1 MKSTWW
7 ARSAWSAAS
16 QWVAMLCL
24 SFGALAVSAIVAPVS
39 AQGYFGQNQ
48 VQYDHLEWRVIETEH
63 FLVHYYPAIEDVAPD
78 AARMAER
85 SYARLSRL
93 MAHQFREKKPILV
106 FGSSGDFAQSNVFGD
121 LGEGTGGVTDPLRQR
136 MAQFFTGDWGSFEH
150 VLQHEMVHVFQFDIF
165 SRGRAGSGLQN
176 LAMVNPPLWFME
188 GLAEYFSIG
197 DKHPWTDAW
206 VRDAVVN
213 GTLPSIQQMTERP
226 DKYFPYRYG
235 LSVWQYVGQRW
246 GDEVIGEIMNAVP
259 SLGIDRAFRREIGL
273 NTDEL
278 SAEWK
283 QAMQAKFLPIV
294 ATLDRPRSF
303 AEPLLSQR
311 RSGSIAS
318 LFVAPALSNDGKL
331 ITYIALGSLL
341 RGEVFPDLY
350 LANAETG
357 KRIARLV
364 KTTTNPDFEQ
374 LRFIYS
380 QPSFSPDGK
389 TLAFTG
395 QRGGRDVLY
404 LMDVKSRSV
413 IKRMD
418 FQLDQIL
425 SPSFSPDGR
434 NIVFSGMK
442 HGLSDL
448 YIASIDSSSLRQITN
463 DQYGDLQPQW
473 SPDGKSIAFASDRGP
488 DTDFEILKIG
498 KWKISIYDIATG
510 NVSILPGQA
519 SGTLNL
525 NPQWAPDG
533 QSIAYITDRTG
544 IANLFLYDLSNR
556 EHYQLTNVSG
566 AITAVAEYS
575 PAITWARGGDV
586 LAFVYYEKGE
596 HAIWKVKNPRSLKKD
611 PYREPVVVASLQ
623 GSPMG
628 VSGVPQPPVASADPL
643 AHLPRGNVRDTS
655 AARQSVYRSPTA
667 GARISSELPL
677 ATLSQMAEQVSVR
690 TLMDSFDFNL
700 PDTTRFTDG
709 KYKVRLTPE
718 YVAQPSIGYQ
728 QGGYGQGTYG
738 GTTIVLSD
746 LLGDHRL
753 ALSGSIN
760 GQLADATVFVGYT
773 NLGRRLQYTTGILQQ
788 PVYLLSNATQTRV
801 PGGTAGQYL
810 QSQEINRLVIRQVFA
825 AALYPLNRFT
835 RWELGASFS
844 NVDQQVF
851 PYTREVDYD
860 FGYATGYSRGPT
872 RNVASANTVFTI
884 PGLRNRQHA
893 LRIHGAHFWK
903 ARPVF
908 KCRRVWEHGST
919 RNTPP
924 TLAPTFRFCSTTSHS
939 QLVSRR
945 VWLWDAMNCA
955 SPKWLGRPDFIRG
968 YNRDNLSSVTCTG
981 LPNDDGTSCNTVETI
996 GSRIAFANA
1005 ELRFPIIRNFGLKL
1019 PVSLPPLDGLFFYD
1033 AGVAWSAGQ
1042 EVSLS
1047 RGENYDFTQQRALLR
1062 SYGFGLRLNL
1072 FNIAVVRWDYA
1083 IPRGQTRPEG
1093 IWNLVL
1099 RRQLLTRSRATHGEW
1114 GARRRRPFGFLMSC
1128 RRLRENLSGPS
1139 GSVPKA
1145 RGRNHFRFFR
1155 RKPLAA
1161 HYLGRYL
1168 TPVRTLIASAL
1179 LLLACGGSDT
1189 PSPSPGAGANSG
1201 IKGGPD
1207 HVVLRASRGGGVI
1220 SAYQYPALDSVL
1232 WKSRSRVPALDRVI
1246 AFGAEDGFLA
1256 AVDSSGAAVR
1266 VDLRSGSVSR
1276 LSGKDVLSMSS
1287 ADASDIFILSSKGEI
1302 RRQDPIGGDWS
1313 FTPELPI
1320 DAIFA
1325 QRDGSLIAAGA
1336 RNKRV
1341 VVWRVRPPGQE
1352 IVDTIAL
1359 DLGGTDSA
1367 LARAMTTT
1375 AGVIG
1380 DRVFF
1385 AGNTSVVEIR
1395 ARDLVPVLQVKVG
1408 SPIAAIAATPSGDR
1422 LFVAPLDQP
1431 RLRVVDR
1438 FEEGVTGDIKLPAA
1452 ASDLRMDPLGRLL
1465 LVHGSGDMV
1474 YVVSLATDKVLGSV
1488 TSAWRGDLPLVMPDG
1503 MLALAEGDDVTFV
1516 NSSSLREERR
1526 IKAGASDFWHTLTW
1540 NGFRPRAAG
1549 LDEPVRFR
1557 RSAPRETYEPDD
1569 SQSYRDSGSA
1579 DGRISTD
1586 TAGGSAG
1593 SFAGSARGG
1602 LSDSLGSSAGRGT
1615 APVAMS
1621 AQRGASTSRSRDSV
1635 FTVSFAA
1642 LLDGNAATALA
1653 RSIQVDGQIA
1663 RVIAA
1668 TRSGTTLYRVVLGP
1682 FPTRVLA
1689 DRAGKVSGKSYWVFE
1704 GTP

>member
-1 MKSTWW
+1 MKWTRLDRWK
-7 ARSAWSAAS
+7 AA
-16 QWVAMLCL
+16 LCL
-24 SFGALAVSAIVAPVS
+24 SVGALAMSVIGTPLA

-48 VQYDHLEWRVIETEH
+48 VQYDHLQWRVIETEH
-63 FLVHYYPAIEDVAPD
+63 FLVHYYPEIEDVAPD

-93 MAHQFREKKPILV
+93 MAHQFREKKPILL

-136 MAQFFTGDWGSFEH
+136 MAEFFTGDWGSFEH

-176 LAMVNPPLWFME
+176 LATVNPPLWFME

-283 QAMQAKFLPIV
+283 QAMQARFLPVV

-331 ITYIALGSLL
+331 ITYIAYGSLL

-404 LMDVKSRSV
+404 LLDVKSRNV

-434 NIVFSGMK
+434 SIVFSGMK
-442 HGLSDL
+442 HGMSDL
-448 YIASIDSSSLRQITN
+448 YIASLDSSGLKQITK

-498 KWKISIYDIATG
+498 KWKISIYDVATG

-544 IANLFLYDLSNR
+544 IANLFLYDFGTR
-556 EHYQLTNVSG
+556 DHYQLTNVAG

-575 PAITWARGGDV
+575 PAITWARDADV

-611 PYREPVVVASLQ
+611 PYRAPVTVASLQ
-623 GSPMG
+623 RPGVGSGMIA
-628 VSGVPQPPVASADPL
+628 PPPIASTDPL
-643 AHLPRGNVRDTS
+643 AHLPSGGIRDTA
-655 AARQSVYRSPTA
+655 AARQSIYRSPTM

-677 ATLSQMAEQVSVR
+677 TTLSQMAEQVSVR
-690 TLMDSFDFNL
+690 SLMDSFDFNL
-700 PDTTRFTDG
+700 PDTTRFSDH

-738 GTTIVLSD
+738 GTTIILSD

-760 GQLADATVFVGYT
+760 GQLADASVFVGYT
-773 NLGRRLQYTTGILQQ
+773 NLGRRLQYTTGVVQQ
-788 PVYLLSNATQTRV
+788 PVYLLSNATQT
-801 PGGTAGQYL
+801 PIAGGSAGQFT

-844 NVDQQVF
+844 NIDQQVF
-851 PYTREVDYD
+851 PYTRDVDYT
-860 FGYATGYSRGPT
+860 FGYATNYSRGPT
-872 RNVASANTVFTI
+872 RNVASANSVSPYVAFVTDNTLFGYTGPISGKRARFQVTPSVGTWQYTEYTADARSYI
-884 PGLRNRQHA
+884 PILFNYITFATRLSTSVAVGRDELR
-893 LRIHGAHFWK
+893 F
-903 ARPVF
+903 
-908 KCRRVWEHGST
+908 
-919 RNTPP
+919 
-924 TLAPTFRFCSTTSHS
+924 
-939 QLVSRR
+939 
-945 VWLWDAMNCA
+945 
-955 SPKWLGRPDFIRG
+955 PKWIGRPDFIRG

-1005 ELRFPIIRNFGLKL
+1005 ELRFPILRSFGLKL
-1019 PVSLPPLDGLFFYD
+1019 PVGLPPLDGLFFYD

-1042 EVSLS
+1042 EVSLT
-1047 RGENYDFTQQRALLR
+1047 RPANYDFTRQRALLR
-1062 SYGFGLRLNL
+1062 SYGFGARLNL
-1072 FNIAVVRWDYA
+1072 FNIAIVRWDYA
-1083 IPRGQTRPEG
+1083 IPQDRPGQKG
-1093 IWNLVL
+1093 
-1099 RRQLLTRSRATHGEW
+1099 
-1114 GARRRRPFGFLMSC
+1114 FGTWF
-1128 RRLRENLSGPS
+1128 
-1139 GSVPKA
+1139 
-1145 RGRNHFRFFR
+1145 
-1155 RKPLAA
+1155 
-1161 HYLGRYL
+1161 
-1168 TPVRTLIASAL
+1168 
-1179 LLLACGGSDT
+1179 
-1189 PSPSPGAGANSG
+1189 
-1201 IKGGPD
+1201 
-1207 HVVLRASRGGGVI
+1207 
-1220 SAYQYPALDSVL
+1220 
-1232 WKSRSRVPALDRVI
+1232 
-1246 AFGAEDGFLA
+1246 FGA
-1256 AVDSSGAAVR
+1256 
-1266 VDLRSGSVSR
+1266 
-1276 LSGKDVLSMSS
+1276 
-1287 ADASDIFILSSKGEI
+1287 
-1302 RRQDPIGGDWS
+1302 
-1313 FTPELPI
+1313 
-1320 DAIFA
+1320 
-1325 QRDGSLIAAGA
+1325 
-1336 RNKRV
+1336 
-1341 VVWRVRPPGQE
+1341 
-1352 IVDTIAL
+1352 
-1359 DLGGTDSA
+1359 
-1367 LARAMTTT
+1367 
-1375 AGVIG
+1375 
-1380 DRVFF
+1380 
-1385 AGNTSVVEIR
+1385 
-1395 ARDLVPVLQVKVG
+1395 
-1408 SPIAAIAATPSGDR
+1408 
-1422 LFVAPLDQP
+1422 
-1431 RLRVVDR
+1431 
-1438 FEEGVTGDIKLPAA
+1438 
-1452 ASDLRMDPLGRLL
+1452 
-1465 LVHGSGDMV
+1465 
-1474 YVVSLATDKVLGSV
+1474 
-1488 TSAWRGDLPLVMPDG
+1488 
-1503 MLALAEGDDVTFV
+1503 
-1516 NSSSLREERR
+1516 
-1526 IKAGASDFWHTLTW
+1526 
-1540 NGFRPRAAG
+1540 
-1549 LDEPVRFR
+1549 
-1557 RSAPRETYEPDD
+1557 
-1569 SQSYRDSGSA
+1569 SY
-1579 DGRISTD
+1579 
-1586 TAGGSAG
+1586 
-1593 SFAGSARGG
+1593 
-1602 LSDSLGSSAGRGT
+1602 
-1615 APVAMS
+1615 
-1621 AQRGASTSRSRDSV
+1621 
-1635 FTVSFAA
+1635 
-1642 LLDGNAATALA
+1642 
-1653 RSIQVDGQIA
+1653 
-1663 RVIAA
+1663 
-1668 TRSGTTLYRVVLGP
+1668 
-1682 FPTRVLA
+1682 
-1689 DRAGKVSGKSYWVFE
+1689 
-1704 GTP
+1704 